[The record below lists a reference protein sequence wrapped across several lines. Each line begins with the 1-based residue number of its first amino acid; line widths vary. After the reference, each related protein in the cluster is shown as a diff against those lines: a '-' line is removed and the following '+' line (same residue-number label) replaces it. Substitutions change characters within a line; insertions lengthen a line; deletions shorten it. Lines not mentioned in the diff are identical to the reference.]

1 MREAQTEPKISLSIQ
16 PREEYINFI
25 DMIVEN
31 IGQGPAYGVKFEVNP
46 DFEFVEGHFLSQL
59 GFVKN
64 GVAYFAPRQKIEF
77 FLTNIAEGF
86 NDKVNIEIKIKVT
99 YNSKAGKRYKD
110 KYIISFKELAG
121 LISLESPKSKMVHAL
136 ERSERDLDKISTC
149 LDQLK
154 ETLRNKK

>member
-1 MREAQTEPKISLSIQ
+1 
-16 PREEYINFI
+16 
-25 DMIVEN
+25 MIVEN
-31 IGQGPAYGVKFEVNP
+31 IGQGPAYRVKFEVNP
-46 DFEFVEGHFLSQL
+46 DFEFVKGYFLSQL

-64 GVAYFAPRQKIEF
+64 GVAYFAPKQKIEF

-99 YNSKAGKRYKD
+99 YSSKTGKRYED
-110 KYIISFKELAG
+110 EYIISFKELAG
-121 LISLESPKSKMVHAL
+121 LISLESPKSKIAYAL
-136 ERSERDLDKISTC
+136 ERSERDFDKISSC